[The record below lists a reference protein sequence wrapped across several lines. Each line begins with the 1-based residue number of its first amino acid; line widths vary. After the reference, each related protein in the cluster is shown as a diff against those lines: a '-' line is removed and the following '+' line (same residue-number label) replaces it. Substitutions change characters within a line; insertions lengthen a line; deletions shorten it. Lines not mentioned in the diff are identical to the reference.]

1 MLHTISSSPSLETL
15 ASCICKPY
23 KPSLQTLVQ
32 WDSISLGCSFN
43 HLLLAGRYRRGDNGL
58 ASIVSWRCWWWSW
71 TALLWPLATGPAA
84 AWAFQ
89 HVGNLGASK
98 HALFWGT

>member
-32 WDSISLGCSFN
+32 WDSICLGCSFN
-43 HLLLAGRYRRGDNGL
+43 HLLLAGR
-58 ASIVSWRCWWWSW
+58 
-71 TALLWPLATGPAA
+71 
-84 AWAFQ
+84 
-89 HVGNLGASK
+89 
-98 HALFWGT
+98 